1 MSTHRQPPISDLQ
14 SPISNLSLDAFTAR
28 YPFPLDPFQRE
39 AIAALAAGRSALVA
53 APTGT
58 GKTVVAEYAVW
69 EALGRGERVVY
80 TTPLKA
86 LSNQKFRDFRAQ
98 YGAERVGLM
107 TGDLVE
113 NGDAPLVVMTTEVY
127 RNMLLQ
133 GDETEVA
140 AVIFDEVHYMADPE
154 RGTAWEEAII
164 LAPPSVKMVCLSATV
179 PNAAEIAAWLAALR
193 QDVALITTDERVV
206 PLVYQYFVA
215 GEMRPLVAAD
225 GAIAL
230 KGQIGGEQARYQ
242 RGGWQPRPNGTEGR
256 GEPRPLPK
264 PLEVVTK
271 LGEMDCLPAI
281 YFLFGRR
288 LVEGAASSCLD
299 LPPVG
304 HADELVAAFDEH
316 LSQLPAEDRKVRQ
329 VTDLR
334 ALLPH
339 GVAFHHAGLLPVL
352 KQFVEEQFTANRLR
366 VVFATDTLA
375 LGVNMPAR
383 TVVIGELSK
392 FDGERRRMLTPNELK
407 QMAGRAG
414 RRGMDAQGNVVVLY
428 SPLVSAR
435 RAADLATAEL
445 LPLESAFAP
454 GYNALVNLWQ
464 PDIGDQLM
472 VDMTAKSLKRFQ
484 RDEELGQAA
493 QERFGAQQRLAQLR
507 AQLEA
512 DDTRGVQRR
521 IEQMERRIEFL
532 DAEVEKAE
540 YRARRGARR
549 FVRRLEEVLSR
560 FGYVINDRVTRRGKW
575 LERIFSTNALTLA
588 EMLNRRLLDDL
599 SPEEVAEVVSW
610 FAFDRDPQE
619 APLLR
624 LPPPVL
630 RARREIFELH
640 DAVLRAEAQAGVAQ
654 SEFLP
659 ERFYGVAL
667 RWAQGATLAEAAA
680 LMGLDEGDVVSGLQK
695 TIDLL
700 GQLRD
705 ATAYAA
711 PRATPLTAKL
721 RTAERLLRRGVIETA
736 YQMVVAVVGEEASPE
751 S

>member
-1 MSTHRQPPISDLQ
+1 MSIHLQ
-14 SPISNLSLDAFTAR
+14 SPVSNLSLDAFAAR

-39 AIAALAAGRSALVA
+39 AITALAAGHSVLVA

-69 EALGRGERVVY
+69 EALSRGERVVY

-179 PNAAEIAAWLAALR
+179 PNAGEIAAWLAVLR
-193 QDVALITTDERVV
+193 QDVTLVTTDERVV
-206 PLVYQYFVA
+206 PLVYQYFVD

-225 GAIAL
+225 GSVTL

-264 PLEVVTK
+264 PLEVVAA
-271 LGEMDCLPAI
+271 LGTTDYLPAI

-299 LPPVG
+299 LPLVE
-304 HADELVAAFDEH
+304 HAEELVAAFDEH

-383 TVVIGELSK
+383 SVVVGELSK
-392 FDGERRRMLTPNELK
+392 FDGERRRMLTPNELR

-414 RRGMDAQGNVVVLY
+414 RRGMDEQGNVVVLY

-445 LPLESAFAP
+445 LPLESAFSP
-454 GYNALVNLWQ
+454 GYNALVNLWS

-472 VDMTAKSLKRFQ
+472 VDMTARSLKRFQ
-484 RDEELGQAA
+484 RDEELSQAV
-493 QERFGAQQRLAQLR
+493 QERFGVHQRLDQLQ
-507 AQLEA
+507 AQLET
-512 DDTRGVQRR
+512 DDARGVQRR

-532 DAEVEKAE
+532 DKEIQKAE
-540 YRARRGARR
+540 YRSRRGARR

-560 FGYVINDRVTRRGKW
+560 FGYVINDRVTRRAKW

-599 SPEEVAEVVSW
+599 SPEEAAEVVSW

-654 SEFLP
+654 SQFLP

-667 RWAQGATLAEAAA
+667 RWAQGATLAEVAA
-680 LMGLDEGDVVSGLQK
+680 LMGLDEGDIVSGLQK

-700 GQLRD
+700 GQLRE
-705 ATAYAA
+705 ATVYAA
-711 PRATPLTAKL
+711 PRATPLAAKL
-721 RTAERLLRRGVIETA
+721 RTAERLLRRGVVETA
-736 YQMVVAVVGEEASPE
+736 YQMVLAAEEESATPE

>member
-1 MSTHRQPPISDLQ
+1 
-14 SPISNLSLDAFTAR
+14 
-28 YPFPLDPFQRE
+28 
-39 AIAALAAGRSALVA
+39 
-53 APTGT
+53 
-58 GKTVVAEYAVW
+58 
-69 EALGRGERVVY
+69 
-80 TTPLKA
+80 
-86 LSNQKFRDFRAQ
+86 
-98 YGAERVGLM
+98 
-107 TGDLVE
+107 
-113 NGDAPLVVMTTEVY
+113 
-127 RNMLLQ
+127 ML
-133 GDETEVA
+133 
-140 AVIFDEVHYMADPE
+140 P
-154 RGTAWEEAII
+154 
-164 LAPPSVKMVCLSATV
+164 
-179 PNAAEIAAWLAALR
+179 
-193 QDVALITTDERVV
+193 
-206 PLVYQYFVA
+206 
-215 GEMRPLVAAD
+215 
-225 GAIAL
+225 
-230 KGQIGGEQARYQ
+230 
-242 RGGWQPRPNGTEGR
+242 
-256 GEPRPLPK
+256 
-264 PLEVVTK
+264 
-271 LGEMDCLPAI
+271 
-281 YFLFGRR
+281 
-288 LVEGAASSCLD
+288 
-299 LPPVG
+299 
-304 HADELVAAFDEH
+304 
-316 LSQLPAEDRKVRQ
+316 
-329 VTDLR
+329 
-334 ALLPH
+334 

-383 TVVIGELSK
+383 TVVIGGAVEVRWRAAADADAQRVEA
-392 FDGERRRMLTPNELK
+392 DGG
-407 QMAGRAG
+407 AGRAAQHG
-414 RRGMDAQGNVVVLY
+414 RARSNVVVLY

-721 RTAERLLRRGVIETA
+721 RTAERLLRHGVIETA
-736 YQMVVAVVGEEASPE
+736 YQMVVAVVEEEASPE